1 MRDMM
6 NRNRAPRMSVAEYL
20 QRLART
26 LDGVPDGAI
35 YEMLELLFA
44 TRERSR
50 RVYIIGNGGSASI
63 ASHLACDLAQAR
75 DERTGARLRTCAL
88 TDNTALLTA
97 WSNDTA
103 FERVFAEEI
112 NDLAEA
118 GDVVIAISSNGS
130 APNIIAGL
138 RAAADRGAHSVALVG
153 ADPGETAGLAEIIV
167 QVPSADNELLEEAHS
182 AIAHALIV
190 AMRQEEQ

>member
-6 NRNRAPRMSVAEYL
+6 NRNRALRLSVAEYL
-20 QRLART
+20 QRLARM
-26 LDGVPDGAI
+26 LESVPEEPI
-35 YEMLELLFA
+35 NETLELLFA
-44 TRERSR
+44 TRESSR
-50 RVYIIGNGGSASI
+50 RVYIFGNGGSASI

-75 DERTGARLRTCAL
+75 DKRTGVRLRTCAL
-88 TDNTALLTA
+88 ADNTALLTA

-118 GDVVIAISSNGS
+118 GDMVIAISPNGS

-138 RAAADRGAHSVALVG
+138 RAAADRGAHAVALVG
-153 ADPGETAGLAEIIV
+153 ADPGETAGLAEIII

-182 AIAHALIV
+182 AIAHALTV